1 MANPQHPSPTHP
13 VAGPSPLSG
22 KHIVLGITGSI
33 AAYKSC
39 LIIRALVKRG
49 AEVQVVITPAGKEF
63 ITPITLSAL
72 SRHPVISDFFSQRDG
87 TWHSHVDLGL
97 WADAMLIAPCTA
109 SSLGKMAHGVADN
122 MLVTTYLSMKAPVFI
137 APAMDLDMY
146 QHPSTQANIN
156 TLKGYGNRFVE
167 PTSGFLASGLEGKGR
182 MQEPDLIVEELEHF
196 FADPLKDMTQE
207 GAQGQEETTQKD
219 TLDQEETTQKGAQD
233 QEKMTQE
240 AAQKEKM
247 LPLAGKRILI
257 TAGPTYERID
267 PVRFIGN
274 FSSGKMGFS
283 IAEECRRRGAEV
295 TLVAGPTAL
304 QCDAAIR
311 RVNVESAQEM
321 YEACLPAFD
330 TADAAILSAA
340 VADFTPEQKA
350 ESKIKREADDLVLR
364 LRPTNDIAKTLGQ
377 RKRPGQRLV
386 CFALETNDEEANAR
400 GKLERKNADF
410 VVLNSTRIPGTT
422 FNADDNQ
429 IAVVTR
435 EGVRS
440 YPKKSKQ
447 EVASDI
453 IDVLQGLLAD
463 TTTLR

>member
-182 MQEPDLIVEELEHF
+182 MQEPDLIVEELERF
-196 FADPLKDMTQE
+196 FADPLKDTTQE
-207 GAQGQEETTQKD
+207 GAQDQEEMTQKD

-321 YEACLPAFD
+321 YEACLPVFD

-364 LRPTNDIAKTLGQ
+364 LRPTHDIAKTLGQ

>member
-182 MQEPDLIVEELEHF
+182 MQEPDLIVEEMERF
-196 FADPLKDMTQE
+196 FADPLKDTTQE
-207 GAQGQEETTQKD
+207 GAQNQEEMTQED
-219 TLDQEETTQKGAQD
+219 ILNQEETTQKGAQD

-247 LPLAGKRILI
+247 LPLAGKHILI

-311 RVNVESAQEM
+311 RINVESAQEM

-364 LRPTNDIAKTLGQ
+364 LRPTHDIAKTLGQ
-377 RKRPGQRLV
+377 RKRQSQRLV